1 MNIPPLPEFRGGFLA
16 VEVER
21 LLGAR
26 RRDED
31 RLLGRLTAGT
41 LTKEVQGISRRR
53 IRA

>member
-1 MNIPPLPEFRGGFLA
+1 
-16 VEVER
+16 VDVKR

-31 RLLGRLTAGT
+31 RLLGHLTAGT
-41 LTKEVQGISRRR
+41 LTKKVQGITRRR